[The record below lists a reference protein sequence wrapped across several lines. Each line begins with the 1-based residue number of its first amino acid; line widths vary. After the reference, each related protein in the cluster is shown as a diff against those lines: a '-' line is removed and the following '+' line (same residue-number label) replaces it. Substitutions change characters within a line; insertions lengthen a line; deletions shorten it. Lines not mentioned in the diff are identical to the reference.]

1 MTKDTHVFESLP
13 AYAIGS
19 LDPDEAQQVA
29 DHLAACT
36 LCRQDLT
43 AYEAIGEEL
52 ALAFADSK
60 DSPSPQI
67 KQRLMAQ
74 ISDMEQPSPVRE
86 RWSLSR
92 WMPLAGALAVV
103 MIALLAVSNV
113 LLWQRL
119 QNLEVLRGPR
129 GMWAVAIQGTDAAP
143 QASAFMIVGAD
154 GKNGVFVVD
163 EMPRLEEGREYQLWL
178 WRNGEVHSGGVFDVD
193 EEGYRGLRVEA
204 PDSLLSYSSCNV
216 TIEPAGGS
224 EYPTGEEV
232 LAGTL
237 FNR

>member
-1 MTKDTHVFESLP
+1 MTQETHVLESLP

-29 DHLAACT
+29 EHLAACT
-36 LCRQDLT
+36 LCRQDLE
-43 AYEAIGEEL
+43 AYQSVADEL
-52 ALAFADSK
+52 ALAFADSTET
-60 DSPSPQI
+60 PSPQI

-74 ISDMEQPSPVRE
+74 VSDRRETSPVRQ

-92 WMPLAGALAVV
+92 WMPAAGALALV
-103 MIALLAVSNV
+103 MIALLAISNV
-113 LLWQRL
+113 LLWQRM
-119 QNLEVLRGPR
+119 QNMEMLRGPR
-129 GMWAVAIQGTDAAP
+129 GMWAIAIQGTDAAP

-163 EMPRLEEGREYQLWL
+163 EMPRLAEGQEYQLWL

-193 EEGYRGLRVEA
+193 EDGYRGLRVEA

-237 FNR
+237 FSH